1 MMRAIT
7 KDDFLANAQQKLASL
22 GDDLFVIEQDGNFVA
37 ALVSEKDFE
46 AIRKVRGQRAIAA
59 MNRLSDAIE
68 ASGATKEE
76 LLELEKAL
84 DRKA

>member
-7 KDDFLANAQQKLASL
+7 REEFLATAPETLAAVGDNAFIIREGEK
-22 GDDLFVIEQDGNFVA
+22 FVA
-37 ALVSEKDFE
+37 AIVGEKDFE
-46 AIRKVRGQRAIAA
+46 AIRGARGRRAIAA

-68 ASGATKEE
+68 ASGATEEE
-76 LLELEKAL
+76 LADLEKAL